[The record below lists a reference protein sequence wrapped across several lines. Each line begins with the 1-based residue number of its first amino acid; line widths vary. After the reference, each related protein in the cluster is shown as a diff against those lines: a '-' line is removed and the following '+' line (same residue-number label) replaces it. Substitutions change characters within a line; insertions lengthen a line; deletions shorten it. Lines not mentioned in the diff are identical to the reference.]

1 MKENVKIIEINNV
14 QDLVKINPDKV
25 HCVYL
30 GDDCVYF
37 KAFALENDNIV
48 CYEVSDEVKEEVIKD
63 KLSEIFSFHPYEY
76 HYLGMGHNVRMREEY
91 YKPFKRRIK
100 NAKFFGYRESYEILF
115 DLMKNKNFD
124 LTDEEFA
131 DIVKSVVLGHAVGDA
146 LGVPVEFK
154 SRELLDNAPV
164 TDMDRHP
171 FIPLPKGSWSDD
183 TSMSLCALKSLAKG
197 KIDFDD
203 IMQNF
208 AKWYYDSEFTPTGY
222 TFDIGLICMDAI
234 KRYKCGVEPIKC
246 GGSHEYD
253 NGNGS
258 LMRIHPF
265 ALYLYRKD
273 MPIKEKIDIIHKA
286 SCLTH
291 AHKRSQIACGIYAFV
306 LWGILE
312 ENHISGAVEG
322 LTKAIEFYRD
332 EPEINHYID
341 RLDNLENKKREDINS
356 SGYVVDTLEAA
367 LWCLLNTNSY
377 KDCVLLAVNLGD
389 DTDTIGAI
397 AGSFAGALYGLKSIP
412 SSWLNNLVKKDE
424 IVKMCEQFIKGSVT
438 ISD

>member
-1 MKENVKIIEINNV
+1 MRESLKIIEVKTNEGV
-14 QDLVKINPDKV
+14 SKINPKVV

-30 GDDCVYF
+30 GDDCTYF
-37 KAFALENDNIV
+37 RAFALENDNIV
-48 CYEVSDEVKEEVIKD
+48 CYEVSDKLQENIVEE
-63 KLSEIFSFHPYEY
+63 KLSDIFKTYSYQT

-131 DIVKSVVLGHAVGDA
+131 DITKAVVLGHAVGDA

-154 SRELLDNAPV
+154 SRKFLDKYPV
-164 TDMDRHP
+164 KDMGRHP
-171 FIPLPKGSWSDD
+171 TVDLPRGSWSDD
-183 TSMSLCALKSLAKG
+183 TSMSLCTLESLAKG
-197 KIDFDD
+197 TIDFDD
-203 IMQNF
+203 IMNNF

-222 TFDIGLICMDAI
+222 TFDIGLICMEAI
-234 KRYKCGVEPIKC
+234 KRYKRGVEPIKC
-246 GGSHEYD
+246 GGMHERD

-258 LMRIHPF
+258 LMRIYPF

-291 AHKRSQIACGIYAFV
+291 VHKRSQIACGIYAFV

-312 ENHISGAVEG
+312 ENHISGAVSG
-322 LTKAIEFYRD
+322 LIDALEFYRD
-332 EPEINHYID
+332 EPEINHYVD
-341 RLDNLENKKREDINS
+341 RLDNFENKKREDINS
-356 SGYVVDTLEAA
+356 SGYVVETLEAA
-367 LWCLLNTNSY
+367 LWCFLTTDTY
-377 KDCVLLAVNLGD
+377 RECVLTAINLGD
-389 DTDTIGAI
+389 DADTVAAI
-397 AGSFAGALYGLKSIP
+397 AGSLAGALYGLKSIP
-412 SSWLNNLVKKDE
+412 SSWLNTLVKKDE
-424 IVKMCEQFIKGSVT
+424 IIDMCEKFVRSK
-438 ISD
+438 

>member
-1 MKENVKIIEINNV
+1 MREKIKTIKINKTEEV
-14 QDLVKINPDKV
+14 AKINPNTV

-30 GDDCVYF
+30 GDDCVHFRAY
-37 KAFALENDNIV
+37 ALENDNIV
-48 CYEVSDEVKEEVIKD
+48 CYEVSDELEREIAHE
-63 KLSEIFSFHPYEY
+63 KLSEIFSLYPYEY

-131 DIVKSVVLGHAVGDA
+131 DITKAVVLGHAVGDA

-154 SRELLDNAPV
+154 SRKLLDKYPV
-164 TDMDRHP
+164 EDMGKHP
-171 FIPLPKGSWSDD
+171 TVDLPKGSWSDD

-234 KRYKCGVEPIKC
+234 KRYKRGVEPIKC
-246 GGSHEYD
+246 GGTNEYD

-291 AHKRSQIACGIYAFV
+291 AHRRSQIGCGIYSFV

-312 ENHISGAVEG
+312 ENHISGAVSG
-322 LTKAIEFYRD
+322 LIDALKFYSN
-332 EPEINHYID
+332 EPEINHYIE
-341 RLDNLENKKREDINS
+341 RLDNFENKKREDIKS

-367 LWCLLNTNSY
+367 LWCLFNTNSY

-389 DTDTIGAI
+389 DTDTVGAV
-397 AGSFAGALYGLKSIP
+397 AGSLAGALYGYSELP
-412 SSWLNNLVKKDE
+412 CSWLNNLVKKEE
-424 IVKMCEQFIKGSVT
+424 IEKMCLDFAKIL
-438 ISD
+438 